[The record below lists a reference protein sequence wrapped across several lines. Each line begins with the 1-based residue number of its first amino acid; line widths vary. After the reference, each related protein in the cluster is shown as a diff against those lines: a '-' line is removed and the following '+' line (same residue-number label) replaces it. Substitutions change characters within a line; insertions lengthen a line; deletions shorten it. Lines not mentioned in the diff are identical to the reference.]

1 MFPQRRKDSRSGLQR
16 SIELK
21 NLNRIRSYG
30 TRPSEDLEA
39 HALPPQRRVGP
50 QGRAQARITRNRIGF
65 CALVMFTCL
74 VYFLWFRVSTG
85 QDTPGAESP
94 SVSPPHLSGAS
105 SVYLWLVEHD
115 GDAHD
120 QSLATMKTLYAADIY
135 ATNTTDGCES
145 IGERSTW
152 NLDRA
157 GYAEFYLDDIVADPV
172 KYRRVLE
179 ADMVYC
185 PRAGFDSSAYARSV
199 PCRVYG
205 NSYSSRDA
213 SWQHSP
219 ETRLLDVT
227 NDLSLAHRPS
237 FKGVHRVRP
246 CICKAG
252 GNPDG
257 TVSSKALKSARR
269 LVVECL
275 GHLSARA
282 TDGFHAAH
290 AEAVRTAP
298 LGAVLVPGFYML
310 PSRAP
315 GPFDTTGHGEPAHQA
330 DINTSDVLESALGLP
345 KGRSAKVERGEPSTH
360 DAAGNSIQPLQ
371 ALPPATIVATDT
383 EIVAN
388 ASKRSLKS
396 VYAALAAVVSLFLLA
411 GTGHWM
417 KRKRAVAEKR
427 MVQSQRQSNKPNQSN
442 DRIKPEGPEDGSGA
456 HVSHDLQSRVRSFFS
471 KNWWKKLLSL
481 PSTRKKETGPELND
495 VERGD
500 NHIKL
505 QKKRGTRLGDS
516 GDPGVPI
523 MPPAAGATPSG
534 RPASKT
540 ASTEG
545 MLRVGSENV
554 GPAMVEGSTTARP
567 QGARGAAA
575 RRSHRSSSMLA
586 ETA

>member
-85 QDTPGAESP
+85 QDTPGAEPP

-330 DINTSDVLESALGLP
+330 DMNTSDVLESALGLP